1 MPDFTWHLS
10 QFCGQRDRMVTKS
23 VPSGSNPDRAY
34 TTTVFGATGPAD
46 CTCPGW
52 KYHQKCKHVDAV
64 RAEICD
70 WDSEH
75 DEVGQTLQQN
85 VNCTCPKCGA
95 ETELQKVA
103 A

>member
-1 MPDFTWHLS
+1 MGDMTWHLS
-10 QFCGQRDRMVTKS
+10 QFCGKRDQLLTKL
-23 VPSGSNPDRAY
+23 VPSSSGNGNY
-34 TTTVFGATGPAD
+34 TTTVFGATGGAD

-52 KYHQKCKHVDAV
+52 KFHGKCRHVDSV

-85 VNCTCPKCGA
+85 VSCTCPRCGA